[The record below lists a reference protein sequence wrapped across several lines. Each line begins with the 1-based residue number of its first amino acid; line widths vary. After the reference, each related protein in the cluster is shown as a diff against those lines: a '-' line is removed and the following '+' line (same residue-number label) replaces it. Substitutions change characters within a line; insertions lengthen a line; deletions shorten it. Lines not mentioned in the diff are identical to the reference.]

1 MIVAGITGTMGTGK
15 SAIARMFQ
23 NLGAYIIDYD
33 ELARKVVEPGN
44 KAWQKLVDNF
54 GEVILNADKTVNRQK
69 LADIV
74 FSNPE
79 KLRQLNSII
88 HPEVFSEDHR
98 LTQERGK
105 IAPDGLIIKDIPLLI
120 ELGPEIS
127 RKLVDKIIVVYA
139 SPEVQLRRLISR
151 GVEKNDA
158 LNRIKNQIAIEEKIK
173 FADFV
178 INNDGTPEE
187 TQRQV
192 VKIYQQL
199 MSESA

>member
-44 KAWQKLVDNF
+44 EAWQKLVDNF
-54 GEVILNADKTVNRQK
+54 GKVILNVDKTVNRQK

-98 LTQERGK
+98 LTQERGE

-158 LNRIKNQIAIEEKIK
+158 LNRIKNQIPIEEKIK

-192 VKIYQQL
+192 VQIYQQL